1 MSTKNPLENTQNIIN
16 EKIAKTCNIIF
27 FFEFWLI
34 LGDFIGSDGEVMRI
48 SAWFMMRHQ
57 VFI

>member
-27 FFEFWLI
+27 FRILI
-34 LGDFIGSDGEVMRI
+34 DFGR
-48 SAWFMMRHQ
+48 FYR
-57 VFI
+57 